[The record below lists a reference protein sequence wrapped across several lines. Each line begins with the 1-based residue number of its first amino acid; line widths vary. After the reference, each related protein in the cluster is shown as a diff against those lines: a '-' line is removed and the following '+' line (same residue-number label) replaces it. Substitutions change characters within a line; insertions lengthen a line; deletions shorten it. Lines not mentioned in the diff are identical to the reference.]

1 MKSGLH
7 ELTEL
12 VSGLQK
18 KVALLERQKPDV
30 PQEDT
35 QNAPDG
41 DLEES
46 EGDRIPY
53 GISAGSPVFAGP
65 TSSNYSLGIAR
76 MILEQDTDTKASRSN
91 FDPELASSAS
101 LWEDEGSAEEQEPEL
116 QHLMAT
122 NSSQI
127 HGLQLRDALRL
138 IQVYH
143 ECVGVL
149 HPIVDT
155 DALAQQCKT
164 LWQSTYGLAMDQPP
178 LQQPLEDHAHL
189 NMVLAIALLAEGGGS
204 SDIATKIHNDLQ
216 PAIAKQ
222 MLARS
227 FTMKGQILLLLAVGL
242 LQYWNVLH

>member
-1 MKSGLH
+1 M
-7 ELTEL
+7 
-12 VSGLQK
+12 SGLQK

-30 PQEDT
+30 PQEDP
-35 QNAPDG
+35 QQGPDG
-41 DLEES
+41 DLDES

-53 GISAGSPVFAGP
+53 GISPGSPVFAGP

-76 MILEQDTDTKASRSN
+76 MILEQDTDAKTSRPN

-101 LWEDEGSAEEQEPEL
+101 CWEEDDEEEQEPEL
-116 QHLMAT
+116 QQLMAT

-143 ECVGVL
+143 ECIGVL
-149 HPIVDT
+149 HPIVDIE
-155 DALAQQCKT
+155 ALVQQCKT
-164 LWQSTYGLAMDQPP
+164 LWQSNYGLAMDQPQP
-178 LQQPLEDHAHL
+178 QQPLEDHAQL
-189 NMVLAIALLAEGGGS
+189 NLVLAIALLAEGGGS

-227 FTMKGQILLLLAVGL
+227 FTLKGQILLLLAVGL
-242 LQYWNVLH
+242 FRL